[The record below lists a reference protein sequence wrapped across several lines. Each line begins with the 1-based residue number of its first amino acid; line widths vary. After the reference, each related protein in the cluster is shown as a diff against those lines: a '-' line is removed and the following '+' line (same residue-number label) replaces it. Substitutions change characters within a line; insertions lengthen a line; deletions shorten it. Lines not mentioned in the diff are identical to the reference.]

1 MNDKKLI
8 KNFETISN
16 FDKYSKYSSVLD
28 REFKEKSLKAFI
40 VSLKHYKTKEK
51 ENFIEEFY
59 KKYPYQFEGKQIIIN
74 DDSLFENILKYK
86 ERIENELK
94 AKNDKRLI
102 KNDSLKKFKENEIPD
117 SLRYNPNYDSI
128 FKKVPGFKM
137 VYNKKPDKKILK
149 SKILNSK
156 IFEGN
161 KSNDNS
167 KDNKIKLEA
176 KNKNKCNNLFKTNI
190 KINNPKNKYN
200 NKKNIFLNLPQ
211 ITFKNI
217 NSNIKEGNNK
227 NKKFNTLEA
236 KSNKEFTLSEL
247 NINKYK
253 QNSIK
258 EENHSNYKFSNI
270 LNYNN
275 NIINNKIMNF
285 GKMSSRNDKFII
297 NSYSLDVPSFEKY
310 YPKYTYVENGV
321 KNIKFYPFGSN
332 KNNKKFLLKKMMNS
346 YNVPTEYQFIDNE
359 KLTNDNDLIK
369 RQLILNHNIYPLK

>member
-1 MNDKKLI
+1 MVDKNLVNTFESMK
-8 KNFETISN
+8 KFDNF
-16 FDKYSKYSSVLD
+16 SKYSSILEHEFRD
-28 REFKEKSLKAFI
+28 RSLKSFI
-40 VSLKHYKTKEK
+40 ASLKHYKSREK
-51 ENFIEEFY
+51 KNFIAEFY
-59 KKYPYQFEGKQIIIN
+59 KKYPYQFEGKQLIIN

-86 ERIENELK
+86 ARIENELK

-102 KNDSLKKFKENEIPD
+102 KNDSLRKFKENEIPD

-190 KINNPKNKYN
+190 KINNPKNKY
-200 NKKNIFLNLPQ
+200 
-211 ITFKNI
+211 
-217 NSNIKEGNNK
+217 
-227 NKKFNTLEA
+227 
-236 KSNKEFTLSEL
+236 
-247 NINKYK
+247 K

-321 KNIKFYPFGSN
+321 KNIKFYPFGLN